1 MLNEQFFIAAAVP
14 LATLAG
20 FGLSLWIRDKA
31 RQAAQERLREMMK
44 GSLAEFKSDLMV
56 TLNGTYVRHDLLRA
70 TIAELNATMAVTM
83 SNIIASKAVLSASKA
98 ALAASR
104 AARAARAARALKDAA
119 GTELSQT
126 EDVMK
131 NEP

>member
-1 MLNEQFFIAAAVP
+1 MLNEPLFIAAAVP

-20 FGLSLWIRDKA
+20 FGLSLWVRDKA

-44 GSLAEFKSDLMV
+44 GSLAEFKSDLME

-83 SNIIASKAVLSASKA
+83 SNIIASKA

-119 GTELSQT
+119 GTELPQT

>member
-1 MLNEQFFIAAAVP
+1 MLHDQFLLAFAVP

-20 FGLSLWIRDKA
+20 FGLSLWVRDKA
-31 RQAAQERLREMMK
+31 RCAAQERLREMMK

-83 SNIIASKAVLSASKA
+83 SNIIASKAVMSASKA

-104 AARAARAARALKDAA
+104 AARAARALKDAA
-119 GTELSQT
+119 GMELSQT